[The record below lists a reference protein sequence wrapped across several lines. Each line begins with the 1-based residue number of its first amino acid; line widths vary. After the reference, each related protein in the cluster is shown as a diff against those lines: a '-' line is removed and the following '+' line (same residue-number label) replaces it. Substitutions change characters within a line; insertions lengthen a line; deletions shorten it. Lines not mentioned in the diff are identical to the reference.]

1 MAYALGS
8 SLLLLLLGLV
18 TRRLLVYNFGTQ
30 ISTATQVVSKLFHYL

>member
-18 TRRLLVYNFGTQ
+18 HARLLVDNFGTAGHDGLHR
-30 ISTATQVVSKLFHYL
+30 SSAMLF